1 MTYKSK
7 YFDSP
12 NAISGDIAISGSI
25 SAGAWDEGYLGNDE
39 FIAIPPADF
48 NGQVGAGTG
57 GTDFQT
63 VVIELIATDDV
74 GGSIHIP
81 SNRSMWACKVIP
93 IGFKAVSAVVYGSAG
108 TWGATQQS
116 TEDSTN
122 STVGA
127 NPGQAIGVTVL
138 FSSGSGLPTGT
149 GTEAIGLRYTPS
161 SATDELWGA
170 QIFIEKV

>member
-12 NAISGDIAISGSI
+12 NSISGDVVISGSL
-25 SAGAWDEGYLGNDE
+25 SAGAWDEGYLGNNE
-39 FIAIPPADF
+39 FIAILPADF
-48 NGQVGAGTG
+48 NGQVGTTTG
-57 GTDFQT
+57 VGILQT
-63 VVIELIATDDV
+63 AVIELIATDDV

-81 SNRSMWACKVIP
+81 SDRAMWSCKVIP

-116 TEDSTN
+116 TVDSSNVPLGVNPVQTM
-122 STVGA
+122 GA
-127 NPGQAIGVTVL
+127 TVL
-138 FSSGSGLPTGT
+138 FSPQVTGT
-149 GTEAIGLRYTPS
+149 GTEAIGLQYVPS
-161 SATDELWGA
+161 SASDELWGA